1 MRRGMRVLGSLVME
15 HDPSTPPAFDEQDD
29 EQPSEGQGGVDQ
41 SGYEG
46 AGVEEGGGYQRS
58 PEESGGYE
66 QSATES
72 GGPDPRREGE
82 QP

>member
-1 MRRGMRVLGSLVME
+1 MQ
-15 HDPSTPPAFDEQDD
+15 DQQPPAFERDRDEA
-29 EQPSEGQGGVDQ
+29 EKQPESDQ

-66 QSATES
+66 QSAKE
-72 GGPDPRREGE
+72 GDADPRREGDE
-82 QP
+82 P

>member
-1 MRRGMRVLGSLVME
+1 MEADSRTPPGARE
-15 HDPSTPPAFDEQDD
+15 HDDERSGGEGGGAD
-29 EQPSEGQGGVDQ
+29 E

-66 QSATES
+66 QSGKE
-72 GGPDPRREGE
+72 GEYDPRREGE
-82 QP
+82 EP